1 MDITQII
8 RQIDWQADDNRITA
22 ESLISDAAEY
32 MRRVEGHIYKG
43 NEIRADSFMSV
54 DEKQDE
60 IRRLDSKRTEA
71 HDRMLTDRM
80 LTSFSP
86 FLDLL
91 RNVQG
96 FKESDYNLSNR
107 TRIADFIA
115 LIAFELTGVEPASRK
130 EGDIRDELAEK
141 LHRKE
146 VTLEQIIAET
156 HKLAS
161 E

>member
-1 MDITQII
+1 MRIIEYVRQMDWKDEEN
-8 RQIDWQADDNRITA
+8 RRVAD
-22 ESLISDAAEY
+22 ELISDAAEY
-32 MRRVEGHIYKG
+32 MRRVEAHIYKG

-60 IRRLDSKRTEA
+60 IRRLDRKRTEA
-71 HDRMLTDRM
+71 HDRMLK
-80 LTSFSP
+80 SFSP

-91 RNVQG
+91 RDVPG
-96 FKESDYNLSNR
+96 FRESDYNLSNR
-107 TRIADFIA
+107 TQIADFVA
-115 LIAFELTGVEPASRK
+115 LIVFELIDIEPASRK

-141 LHRKE
+141 LHREE